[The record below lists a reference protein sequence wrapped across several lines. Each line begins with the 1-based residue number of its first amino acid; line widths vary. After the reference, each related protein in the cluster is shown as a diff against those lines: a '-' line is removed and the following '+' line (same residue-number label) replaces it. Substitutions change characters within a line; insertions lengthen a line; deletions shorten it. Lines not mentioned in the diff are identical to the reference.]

1 MKTTFLT
8 LALLIFG
15 FSSFAFM
22 PSLPAENTSK
32 SEKNIVVSSEK
43 PKTESENKTKTKETK
58 TVTAKQL
65 AQKME
70 ANYAANKKEMSLKE
84 RIANKLLIKQL
95 KKAEKKQIKGVKDTK
110 IDSGIALL
118 FRIIGIVFI
127 IVGAVAI
134 IEGGLIYGVV
144 LIALG
149 ILAIS
154 LPSII

>member
-70 ANYAANKKEMSLKE
+70 ANYAANKKEMSLK
-84 RIANKLLIKQL
+84 
-95 KKAEKKQIKGVKDTK
+95 
-110 IDSGIALL
+110 
-118 FRIIGIVFI
+118 
-127 IVGAVAI
+127 
-134 IEGGLIYGVV
+134 
-144 LIALG
+144 
-149 ILAIS
+149 
-154 LPSII
+154 